1 MAKVYGFGK
10 EEHLYLRKEI
20 EGLFSSD
27 KKMLSYPYRA
37 LYRLIPEEE
46 VAAKLLINA
55 PKRRLKRAVD
65 RNRVKRLI
73 REAYRLH
80 KGILTDKAREANTTV
95 LLGIVYIGE
104 ELPTYERTEKAVK
117 YFLHRITE
125 ELTSRS
131 SDQR

>member
-80 KGILTDKAREANTTV
+80 KGILTDKARETNTTV

>member
-46 VAAKLLINA
+46 IAAKLLINA

-80 KGILTDKAREANTTV
+80 KGILTDKARETNTTV